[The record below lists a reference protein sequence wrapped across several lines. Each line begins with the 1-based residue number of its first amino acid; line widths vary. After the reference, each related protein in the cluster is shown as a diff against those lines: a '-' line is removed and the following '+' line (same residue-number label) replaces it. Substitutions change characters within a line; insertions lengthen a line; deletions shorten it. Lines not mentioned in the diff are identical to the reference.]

1 MEVASASMGG
11 CSRGRVYG
19 VDYGLHRPA
28 NYGVTVTY
36 RRQPSMGVDCAQVGG
51 GCLGWVE
58 QPSMGVD
65 CAQVGGG
72 CLGWVEGAQVGG
84 GSRGGL
90 LGVRG
95 VCAVLGG
102 GVRGSRGG

>member
-58 QPSMGVD
+58 
-65 CAQVGGG
+65 
-72 CLGWVEGAQVGG
+72 GAQVGG
-84 GSRGGL
+84 GSRVGL